1 MGTGYRKGVDMR
13 RAGGASIGL
22 SLLTILPSLVV
33 QRLRCPPVNQ
43 APTPPILS
51 GEQAGERAQLSAGDR
66 GSTPRQRALPFGR
79 LGGRV
84 VGLAEIS
91 ERGHRA
97 RAC

>member
-1 MGTGYRKGVDMR
+1 MGTGYREGVEIR
-13 RAGGASIGL
+13 RAARAPIGL

-66 GSTPRQRALPFGR
+66 GSTPRQRALLFGQVAR
-79 LGGRV
+79 WPAGR
-84 VGLAEIS
+84 AS
-91 ERGHRA
+91 W
-97 RAC
+97 